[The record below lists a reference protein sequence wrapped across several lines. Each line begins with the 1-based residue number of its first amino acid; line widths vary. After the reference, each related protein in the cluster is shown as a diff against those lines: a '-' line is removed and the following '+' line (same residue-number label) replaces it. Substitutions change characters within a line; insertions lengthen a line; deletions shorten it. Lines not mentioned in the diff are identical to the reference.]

1 MTDPI
6 QPGFDWPDEPPP
18 PDQPPGLTVDPAAL
32 SQDTFE
38 GPPDEAPDPRAP
50 KRGRR
55 RAQAAPT
62 EPPDDP
68 AHDAGWF
75 AVVAGLGPNAP
86 ARRPAPAA
94 PQTPAGAAALAERI
108 VSRMNPEQARAVTA
122 TDGPLLILA
131 GAGSGKTRVL
141 AHRVAYLIGVKAVKP
156 WQILAVTFT
165 NKAAAEMRER
175 ILALVGEGGR
185 DVAMGTFHALCAR
198 VLRRDGQAIGIPPR
212 FTIYDTDD
220 QSGIMKQVLR
230 DLELQGTGELR
241 PAAVLGAVSRWKNEL
256 VGPAEAAERAQGYL
270 EQQFAKAY
278 ARYAERLTA
287 AGALDFDD
295 LLNEAVRLFDEA
307 PQALAHYQERWR
319 YLHIDEYQDTNRAQ
333 YLWVRHLAA
342 RHRNLA
348 VVGDDDQSIYSWR
361 GADLR
366 NILDFELDYPE
377 ATVVKL
383 EQNYRSTQLIL
394 DAAHAVVSRNES
406 RKDKKLW
413 TENPRGVLIE
423 RFEADREDEEAEWIA
438 RQVEALIAGRGGMG
452 SILSR
457 RADDGDDHVY
467 RAKDIAVMYRTNAQ
481 SRAIEEAFL
490 RYGLRYQLVGG
501 TRFYQRREVKDAL
514 AYLRCLRSDVDV
526 AAFERIINVP
536 GRGIGDRSIEE
547 LRELAAQRGG
557 DVWLALNAAAT
568 GSGGLAT
575 RSRSAL
581 GAFVSLITRLRTRV
595 GLLSLPEL
603 LDAVLE
609 ESGYRASLM
618 DGSQEGEDRW
628 ANLLELREVVDR
640 YGDLEPQDALD
651 RLLEETALVA
661 DQDAYTA
668 DADAATLITLHA
680 AKGLEFDVVFIAGL
694 EDGVFP
700 HARALDDPRQME
712 EERRLAYVGL
722 TRARHRLYLTHA
734 AQRATWGR
742 GGFSVPSR
750 FLLEIPPELMH
761 GPRLVVHD
769 DDDDQRP
776 ADERWGAGA
785 YDLGPILGGR
795 AGGSRLV
802 GRRPGGPVGPRR
814 LPPGGGYAP
823 LPGAPAPG
831 QAFKP
836 SRDLAAKRE
845 AYYGRPPE
853 QGLSGVSLGR
863 FAPAGDTRAG
873 HAPAGDAPGGEAP
886 EGGESGPD
894 GAEPGVVP
902 PRPIVPGERRYR
914 DGDRV
919 RHARF
924 GEGTVVSSKLTRDDE
939 EVTVAFPD
947 NGIKKLLASLAN
959 LELLG

>member
-1 MTDPI
+1 MP
-6 QPGFDWPDEPPP
+6 
-18 PDQPPGLTVDPAAL
+18 
-32 SQDTFE
+32 
-38 GPPDEAPDPRAP
+38 
-50 KRGRR
+50 
-55 RAQAAPT
+55 
-62 EPPDDP
+62 
-68 AHDAGWF
+68 
-75 AVVAGLGPNAP
+75 
-86 ARRPAPAA
+86 RPAGPVA
-94 PQTPAGAAALAERI
+94 PEGAAALAEKI
-108 VSRMNPEQARAVTA
+108 LSRMNPEQARAVST

-141 AHRVAYLIGVKAVKP
+141 AHRVAYLIGVKGVKP

-198 VLRRDGQAIGIPPR
+198 VLRRDGIAIGIPPR

-220 QSGIMKQVLR
+220 QQGLMKQVLR
-230 DLELQGTGELR
+230 DLELTGTGELR
-241 PAAVLGAVSRWKNEL
+241 PAAVLGAISRWKNDL
-256 VGPAEAAERAQGYL
+256 VGPEEAQQAAHSYL
-270 EQQFAKAY
+270 EQQYAKAY
-278 ARYAERLTA
+278 ARYVERLKA

-307 PQALAHYQERWR
+307 PQVLAHYQERWR

-366 NILDFELDYPE
+366 NILDFETDYPD

-438 RQVEALIAGRGGMG
+438 RQIEALIAGRGSMG
-452 SILSR
+452 SILAR
-457 RADDGDDHVY
+457 RADDGDE
-467 RAKDIAVMYRTNAQ
+467 RAVRARDIAVMYRTNAQ

-514 AYLRCLRSDVDV
+514 AYLRVLRSDVDV

-536 GRGIGDRSIEE
+536 GRGIGDRSIEV
-547 LRELAAQRGG
+547 LRELAAARGG
-557 DVWLALNAAAT
+557 DVWAAITAAAE
-568 GSGGLAT
+568 GYGDLAART
-575 RSRSAL
+575 RNAIAGFAAL
-581 GAFVSLITRLRTRV
+581 VGRLRARI
-595 GLLSLPEL
+595 GILALPEL
-603 LDAVLE
+603 LDTVLE

-640 YGDLEPQDALD
+640 YGDLEPVDALD

-661 DQDAYTA
+661 DQDAYAA
-668 DADAATLITLHA
+668 DADATTLITLHA
-680 AKGLEFDVVFIAGL
+680 AKGLEFDIVFIAGL
-694 EDGVFP
+694 EEGVFP
-700 HARALDDPRQME
+700 HSRALDDPRQME

-750 FLLEIPPELMH
+750 FLLEIPADLMH

-776 ADERWGAGA
+776 DDERWGS

-802 GRRPGGPVGPRR
+802 GRRPGAPVGPRR

-823 LPGAPAPG
+823 PPGAPGPG
-831 QAFKP
+831 QTFKP

-863 FAPAGDTRAG
+863 FGPAVGSEPR
-873 HAPAGDAPGGEAP
+873 PGTVPGS
-886 EGGESGPD
+886 GGSGAS
-894 GAEPGVVP
+894 GAERGVVP

-947 NGIKKLLASLAN
+947 NGVKKLLASLAN